1 MYTSLRAT
9 SRTISQYLLGRFL
22 ADNGLSTLFG
32 GGGTMQVSLQSPPQ
46 MIEANVQ
53 GLSVWMYRVLRDE
66 DRLNAP
72 DRRLR
77 LDRSSPPPLPLR
89 VHYLMTPV
97 ASDTTSAGRETE
109 QVILGRLLQAFNDH
123 PALRGT
129 DLQDDFVG
137 TDTVLNVRLE
147 PLGLQEVYDIWDALE
162 GSYRLSVSYE
172 VSVVN
177 IDPAV
182 EPMPVSPVTAVL
194 PEYAQIVGTVNKR

>member
-9 SRTISQYLLGRFL
+9 SRTISHYLLGRFM
-22 ADNGLSTLFG
+22 ADKGLSTLFG
-32 GGGTMQVSLQSPPQ
+32 GGGTMQVSLLSPPQ

-53 GLSVWMYRVLRDE
+53 GLSIWMYRVVRDE

-72 DRRLR
+72 DRRAG
-77 LDRSSPPPLPLR
+77 LDRTLPPPLPMR

-97 ASDTTSAGRETE
+97 SSDTTSAGRETE
-109 QVILGRLLQAFNDH
+109 QVILGKVLQAFNDH
-123 PALRGT
+123 PALRGA

-137 TDTVLNVRLE
+137 TDTLLNVRLE
-147 PLGLQEVYDIWDALE
+147 PLSLEEVYDIWDALE

-172 VSVVN
+172 VSLVN

-182 EPMPVSPVTAVL
+182 EPTPVSPVTVVL
-194 PEYAQIVGTVNKR
+194 PEYVEIVGTVNQ